1 MRNYTAADYATMTLD
16 ELLSEYERLSGQLS
30 ELRPFLELTLAEDEY
45 MPRRYPNVYQAR
57 KNDCDDL

>member
-1 MRNYTAADYATMTLD
+1 MTLD